1 VRLVEVRLLDGP
13 NVYRLE
19 PTVKIEVAVGRRRT
33 WYGDRMPGRYGVVR
47 LGAPV
52 SPRRAPPPIR
62 DIATWVRQLHSL
74 TSADAWIRKEHGVED
89 GAVEG
94 TSARTANARRS
105 LSVTIHRTSEPGHWI
120 VAFPWRERGRAEAI
134 AEGAWR
140 LAERGVDP
148 RAAPGGRSRDMQ
160 SSAPTQSRRRVFRT
174 VGGMLDRIREA
185 NTDPPEWIRDGERRM
200 PVVSIT
206 GTNGKSTTTRMISQI
221 LRTAGR
227 HVGTTTSDGVLI
239 DGELVEPGDYT
250 GPSGA
255 KHVFDR
261 PEVEVAVLETARGG
275 ILLRGVGYES
285 NEASVITNVSSDHLD
300 LLGLH
305 TLPELAEVKAVT
317 ARITKRDGTVVLN
330 ADDPLVA
337 AVGARVRAPVCYFS
351 LRPGSARVRRH
362 VAAGG
367 QAMVLDD
374 GWLVELR
381 GSRRERLMP
390 AADAPATLL
399 GLARHN
405 VANAL
410 AAAAAARA
418 MGLAPDAVAAG
429 LRAFRPTA
437 EQAPGRVNLYRM
449 GDRLVIIDFAH
460 NEAGIRVVLD
470 LAEAICGPRA
480 RRRRS
485 LTVIVGA
492 AGDRPDDTLRG
503 IGRAAAQRADRL
515 AIKET
520 RKYLRGR
527 SPESVIGEILAGM
540 VQGGARRSRVPIYED
555 EKAALRAMATDS
567 TAGAQADSRERAGR
581 TTSARSSRPAATG
594 PAESGGKSGEVIVLA
609 VHEDRAGV
617 RATLDDLGAAPIEA
631 ADLAELVTI
640 RDRAAVR

>member
-33 WYGDRMPGRYGVVR
+33 WFGERMPGRHGIVR

-52 SPRRAPPPIR
+52 SPRLAPPPIR
-62 DIATWVRQLHSL
+62 DIASWVRRLHTL
-74 TSADAWIRKEHGVED
+74 TGADAWLRNEPTRAG
-89 GAVEG
+89 GAG
-94 TSARTANARRS
+94 RAGRTRS
-105 LSVTIHRTSEPGHWI
+105 TLPVTIHRTSEPGHWV
-120 VAFPWRERGRAEAI
+120 VAFPWREHGRAEAI
-134 AEGAWR
+134 AEGAWT

-148 RAAPGGRSRDMQ
+148 RAAAQPPA
-160 SSAPTQSRRRVFRT
+160 SATTPPAVRRRVFRR

-185 NTDPPEWIRDGERRM
+185 DTQPPEWIRDEERRM

-206 GTNGKSTTTRMISQI
+206 GTNGKSTTTRMITQI

-227 HVGTTTSDGVLI
+227 RVGTTTSDGVLV

-261 PEVEVAVLETARGG
+261 RGIEVAVLETARGG

-285 NEASVITNVSSDHLD
+285 NESSVITNVSSDHLD

-305 TLPELAEVKAVT
+305 TLPELAEVKGVI
-317 ARITKRDGTVVLN
+317 ARITKPDGTVVLN
-330 ADDPLVA
+330 ADDRLVA
-337 AVGARVRAPVCYFS
+337 AVAARVTAPVCYFS
-351 LRPGSARVRRH
+351 LRPGSTRVRRH

-367 QAMVLDD
+367 RAMLLDD
-374 GWLVELR
+374 GWLVE
-381 GSRRERLMP
+381 

-410 AAAAAARA
+410 AAAGAARA
-418 MGLAPDAVAAG
+418 MGIDRETVASG

-437 EQAPGRVNLYRM
+437 EQAPGRVNLYRL
-449 GDRLVIIDFAH
+449 GRSLVIIDFAH
-460 NEAGIRVVLD
+460 NEAGVRVVLD
-470 LAEAICGPRA
+470 LAEAICGPRR

-485 LTVIVGA
+485 LAVIVGA

-503 IGRAAAQRADRL
+503 IGRVAAQHADRL

-520 RKYLRGR
+520 IKYLRGR
-527 SPESVIGEILAGM
+527 SRESVIGEILAGM
-540 VQGGARRSRVPIYED
+540 VQGGARRSQVPVYGD
-555 EKAALRAMATDS
+555 EKLALRAMV
-567 TAGAQADSRERAGR
+567 AGR
-581 TTSARSSRPAATG
+581 PV
-594 PAESGGKSGEVIVLA
+594 ESDEVIVLA
-609 VHEDRAGV
+609 VHEDRDGV
-617 RATLDDLGAAPIEA
+617 RATLDELGARAIEA
-631 ADLAELVTI
+631 TDLADVVA
-640 RDRAAVR
+640 RDGRPASRQAAAAVHLSDRS